1 MSSKQGDTKM
11 VTTTIPKRIPVPKKR
26 NRGLAITVQSIIYAR
41 TPLALGCFYG
51 VLIALILAPLYPSI
65 SQANLGAY
73 LSSGV
78 ISGLVGGHLTNFSS
92 FTAFLALE
100 LYSSFYGLLFG
111 GILAWIGGSVLPL
124 TIENGTIDLAL
135 SRPISRTR
143 YYLESWFGALICGAI
158 IGVAIVFAVWIDTF
172 LVKNADINW
181 QWLWITQLV
190 QWAFMFF
197 AAGLG
202 MFFGSFM
209 NGSRAAGGAAVG
221 IIALAYL
228 INTFG
233 QITDKIS
240 WLLKIGPF
248 YYAPAIDTLVNHQL
262 TWWYPLVLVGAG
274 LVLGIVGLF
283 VFNKRDLP
291 SV

>member
-1 MSSKQGDTKM
+1 MA
-11 VTTTIPKRIPVPKKR
+11 TTTIPKSIPVPKKR
-26 NRGLAITVQSIIYAR
+26 AQGLTVMVRTIINAR
-41 TPLALGCFYG
+41 TPLAMACFYG
-51 VLIALILAPLYPSI
+51 VLIALLVAAIYPAL
-65 SQANLGAY
+65 SQVNVGAY
-73 LSSGV
+73 LSSSFV
-78 ISGLVGGHLTNFSS
+78 SGLVGAHLTNFSS
-92 FTAFLALE
+92 FTAVLGLE
-100 LYSSFYGLLFG
+100 LYSSFYSLLFG
-111 GILAWIGGSVLPL
+111 GILAWIGGAAVPL

-143 YYLESWFGALICGAI
+143 YYLESWLGALICGTI
-158 IGVAIVFAVWIDTF
+158 IGLVIVFAVWIDTF
-172 LVKNADINW
+172 LVKNAGINW
-181 QWLWITQLV
+181 QWLWITQSV

-202 MFFGSFM
+202 MLFGSFM
-209 NGSRAAGGAAVG
+209 NASRAAGGAAVG
-221 IIALAYL
+221 IIALGYL

-233 QITDKIS
+233 QLTDSIN

-262 TWWYPLVLVGAG
+262 TWWYPWLLVGTG
-274 LVLGIVGLF
+274 LVLGVVGLV

>member
-1 MSSKQGDTKM
+1 MATTSISKS
-11 VTTTIPKRIPVPKKR
+11 IPVPEKR
-26 NRGLAITVQSIIYAR
+26 ARGLTLTVQSIINAR

-51 VLIALILAPLYPSI
+51 ALIALLVAGIYPAL
-65 SQANLGAY
+65 SQVNVGAY
-73 LSSGV
+73 LGSSF

-92 FTAFLALE
+92 FTAILGLE
-100 LYSSFYGLLFG
+100 LYSSFLGLLLG
-111 GILAWIGGSVLPL
+111 GILAWIGGAALPL

-143 YYLESWFGALICGAI
+143 YYLESWLGTLICGAI
-158 IGVAIVFAVWIDTF
+158 IGLVIVFAVWIDT
-172 LVKNADINW
+172 LIVKNAGINW

-190 QWAFMFF
+190 EWAFMFF

-209 NGSRAAGGAAVG
+209 NASRAAGGAALG

-233 QITDKIS
+233 GLTDSIN

-248 YYAPAIDTLVNHQL
+248 YYAPTLNTLVNHQL
-262 TWWYPLVLVGAG
+262 TWWYPWVLVVAG

>member
-1 MSSKQGDTKM
+1 MA
-11 VTTTIPKRIPVPKKR
+11 TTTISKNIPVPKKR
-26 NRGLAITVQSIIYAR
+26 PHGLTIMVRTIINAR
-41 TPLALGCFYG
+41 TPMTMGCFYG
-51 VLIALILAPLYPSI
+51 VLIALLVAAIYPTL
-65 SQANLGAY
+65 SQVNVGAY
-73 LSSGV
+73 LSSGIV
-78 ISGLVGGHLTNFSS
+78 SGLVGAHLTNFSS
-92 FTAFLALE
+92 FTAILGLE
-100 LYSSFYGLLFG
+100 LFSSFYGLLFG
-111 GILAWIGGSVLPL
+111 GILAWIGGAALPL

-143 YYLESWFGALICGAI
+143 YYLESWLGAIICGAI
-158 IGVAIVFAVWIDTF
+158 IGLLIVFAVWIDTF
-172 LVKNADINW
+172 IVKNANVNW
-181 QWLWITQLV
+181 QCLWITQFV

-209 NGSRAAGGAAVG
+209 NASRAAGGAAVG

-233 QITDKIS
+233 QLTDKIS
-240 WLLKIGPF
+240 WVLKIGPF

-262 TWWYPLVLVGAG
+262 TWWYPWVLVVAG
-274 LVLGIVGLF
+274 LILGIIGLV

-291 SV
+291 AV